1 MNTINN
7 TKKTLYIVL
16 GVIIVIALGFGI
28 NSYIK
33 NREPKPDLS
42 LQEILNLSEK
52 ERIAALEAQ
61 VGDLKRESQR
71 LAENAEA
78 GTKFSVYIRL
88 AEAQIAIGKY
98 DEAIETLNAI
108 PEEKK
113 NTSRT
118 PIAYARAYKGKNDF
132 GKAKENIDKALVID
146 NELPEALLLN
156 LEISAATLP
165 NDQLDALY
173 RDAITKTKSNLDIII
188 SYARFSEKI
197 GNKPQAIAAWETA
210 RNLNPEKSAD
220 YEAEMARLKQ

>member
-7 TKKTLYIVL
+7 TKKTLYIIL
-16 GVIIVIALGFGI
+16 GIIIVIALGFGI
-28 NSYIK
+28 NSYINNK
-33 NREPKPDLS
+33 ELKPELS

-61 VGDLKRESQR
+61 VGDLKRESER
-71 LAENAEA
+71 LASTAEA
-78 GTKFSVYIRL
+78 GTKYSVYIRL

-98 DEAIETLNAI
+98 DEAIATLDAI

-113 NTSRT
+113 TTTRV
-118 PIAYARAYKGKNDF
+118 PIAYARAFTGKNDLV
-132 GKAKENIDKALVID
+132 KAKENIDKALVLD

-220 YEAEMARLKQ
+220 YETEMTRLKQ